1 MTSHTL
7 REPAESLPPNAEARV
22 LRSDIRFVEFFGLPG
37 IGKTTASGL
46 LADSLR
52 RCGPLLGDVR
62 MAREPRS
69 FARRQ
74 AYRIGIVA
82 PRFRNA
88 EFRSLFGRI
97 ARFVIESGQ
106 ASVADII
113 RVIWN
118 LSVLVAYIE
127 NERTR
132 TNSIVIMDQGL
143 LQGFW
148 SIFLKSKHRKTSE
161 KWQDIL
167 SAIGVHDM
175 VFVHLR
181 GGIDVARDRLLA
193 RGDRS
198 SRIQRATPDT
208 NDDLW
213 SSADRACRE
222 MAADLGREMRTQD
235 QAGVMAAVEVDRL
248 SSPEDVAE
256 RALEAVLLA
265 CLDSHRLSD
274 LADRRV

>member
-1 MTSHTL
+1 M
-7 REPAESLPPNAEARV
+7 

-46 LADSLR
+46 LANSLR
-52 RCGPLLGDVR
+52 QCGPLLGDVR

-69 FARRQ
+69 FVGRQ
-74 AYRIGIVA
+74 TYRIGILA
-82 PRFRNA
+82 PRFLNA
-88 EFRSLFGRI
+88 EFRSVVRRI
-97 ARFVIESGQ
+97 ARFVVESGQ
-106 ASVADII
+106 ASVADMI

-118 LSVLVAYIE
+118 LSVLIAYIE
-127 NERTR
+127 NERLR
-132 TNSIVIMDQGL
+132 RNSIVVMDQGL

-148 SIFLKSKHRKTSE
+148 SIFLKSRHRKTSE
-161 KWQDIL
+161 NWLDIL
-167 SAIGVHDM
+167 SAVGVHDM

-193 RGDRS
+193 RGERS
-198 SRIQRATPDT
+198 SRMQKTTPHSDP
-208 NDDLW
+208 DLW

-222 MAADLGREMRTQD
+222 MAADLGRGMRTQD
-235 QAGVMAAVEVDRL
+235 HGGILATVEVDRP

-274 LADRRV
+274 LAHRRV